1 MKLLTANFITC
12 AVKTCKSS
20 PLSFPL
26 HFRDAELE
34 QRELDY
40 NPVFLAN
47 ILPRL
52 DWDAIKAVAA
62 EVSFF
67 FFFCNRIA
75 SFSIFFFYIYFFL
88 VVKTLKGL
96 TRKFEEGFGWN
107 EFVVGILD
115 PSNRETRSSSSSPT
129 SSLYWPSTVA
139 RRSRRR
145 RRRRSNAVNTF

>member
-52 DWDAIKAVAA
+52 DWDAIKVVAA
-62 EVSFF
+62 EVWFLSICFLFLQSVARARTCCFCFSFSFF
-67 FFFCNRIA
+67 FLSRKDF
-75 SFSIFFFYIYFFL
+75 
-88 VVKTLKGL
+88 KGADEKVWGGVWVRMNL
-96 TRKFEEGFGWN
+96 
-107 EFVVGILD
+107 
-115 PSNRETRSSSSSPT
+115 
-129 SSLYWPSTVA
+129 
-139 RRSRRR
+139 
-145 RRRRSNAVNTF
+145 